1 MSPDSEVPAS
11 AVEPASTPGPPC
23 LDPEWISI
31 WEIDD
36 IEGRQHPDVKAANS
50 TEWAN
55 AVHEFTTDVRLGLH
69 ERIHPA

>member
-1 MSPDSEVPAS
+1 MSPAS
-11 AVEPASTPGPPC
+11 VAPGFAVRAGLHPRTPC

-36 IEGRQHPDVKAANS
+36 ADALRHPDLKAAND
-50 TEWAN
+50 TEWARR
-55 AVHEFTTDVRLGLH
+55 VHEFTTDIRLGLH